1 MLNFLPI
8 LLITSMLSKNGN
20 GEGFPKESLL
30 PIIKSLGMDENLLN
44 TFFNNSPLSM
54 VKDGNFSLEK
64 LLPLALSM
72 MNKQSSVKREQSD
85 FSKQKNGEEENL
97 SSTPN
102 YLKPISNIASEEVN
116 YALSHYFANN

>member
-20 GEGFPKESLL
+20 GDGLSKETLL

-44 TFFNNSPLSM
+44 TFFNNSALSM
-54 VKDGNFSLEK
+54 IKDGNFSLEK

-102 YLKPISNIASEEVN
+102 YLKPISNIASDEVN

>member
-20 GEGFPKESLL
+20 GEGFSKESLL

-72 MNKQSSVKREQSD
+72 MNKQSSVKREQPD

>member
-20 GEGFPKESLL
+20 GEGFSKESLL

-72 MNKQSSVKREQSD
+72 ICNFKGDYPRFVGARVYGYSVN
-85 FSKQKNGEEENL
+85 F
-97 SSTPN
+97 
-102 YLKPISNIASEEVN
+102 I
-116 YALSHYFANN
+116 

>member
-20 GEGFPKESLL
+20 GDGLSKETLL

-44 TFFNNSPLSM
+44 TFFNNSALSM
-54 VKDGNFSLEK
+54 IKDGNFSLEK

>member
-20 GEGFPKESLL
+20 GDGLSKETLL

-54 VKDGNFSLEK
+54 IKDGNFSLEK

>member
-8 LLITSMLSKNGN
+8 LLIMSMLNKNGN
-20 GEGFPKESLL
+20 GEGFSKEALL
-30 PIIKSLGMDENLLN
+30 PIIKSLGVDENLLN
-44 TFFNNSPLSM
+44 TFFNNPPLSM

-72 MNKQSSVKREQSD
+72 MNKQSSVKREQPD

>member
-20 GEGFPKESLL
+20 GDGLSKETLL